1 LRQSKRYVAFHDWN
15 DTEGI
20 VRIQVRA
27 VDFWSSKGPTVRH
40 ETVGQRRG
48 EQVRQLILETTIDL
62 VFEAGFRSVCVE
74 SIAARSGVAK
84 TTIYRRWPNKAAVVM
99 DAFMMRVGSGTLFP
113 TARKVTD
120 RIRLQMHAMAKV
132 FMGKDGAL
140 VRGLLA
146 EAQFDPELAA
156 AFRDRWTLP
165 RRAMA
170 VAVFRQ
176 AIEQGELR
184 REIDPETAI
193 DLLYAPLYYRL
204 QMGTGDLS
212 EDYIEGLFEHGMK
225 GLRKK

>member
-1 LRQSKRYVAFHDWN
+1 MSQ
-15 DTEGI
+15 E
-20 VRIQVRA
+20 
-27 VDFWSSKGPTVRH
+27 TVR
-40 ETVGQRRG
+40 QKRG

-62 VFEAGFRSVCVE
+62 VFEVGFRSVCVE

-113 TARKVTD
+113 TARKVAD

-140 VRGLLA
+140 VKGLLA
-146 EAQFDPELAA
+146 EAQFDPELAV
-156 AFRDRWTLP
+156 AFRERWTLP

-170 VAVFRQ
+170 VAVFRE
-176 AIEQGELR
+176 AIERGELR

-212 EDYIEGLFEHGMK
+212 EDYVEGLFEHGMK

>member
-1 LRQSKRYVAFHDWN
+1 
-15 DTEGI
+15 
-20 VRIQVRA
+20 
-27 VDFWSSKGPTVRH
+27 
-40 ETVGQRRG
+40 
-48 EQVRQLILETTIDL
+48 
-62 VFEAGFRSVCVE
+62 
-74 SIAARSGVAK
+74 
-84 TTIYRRWPNKAAVVM
+84 M

-113 TARKVTD
+113 PARKVTD
-120 RIRLQMHAMAKV
+120 RIRLQMHSMAKV

-146 EAQFDPELAA
+146 EAQFDPELAT
-156 AFRDRWTLP
+156 AFRERWTLP

-170 VAVFRQ
+170 VAVFRY

-212 EDYIEGLFEHGMK
+212 EDYIDGLFEHGMK